1 MGNSIRVYDLWRKA
15 AGPQHPVERA
25 ATYQLYVG
33 ADNVTGLV
41 SLKALRKVLDARHA
55 GYTITFGEGSWEGKR
70 EHSVVVTV
78 VDTLAH
84 VTSTARVLAKSLNQ
98 ESVGLVRI
106 GGEMDFV
113 S

>member
-1 MGNSIRVYDLWRKA
+1 
-15 AGPQHPVERA
+15 VERA

-33 ADNVTGLV
+33 ADNATGLV

-55 GYTITFGEGSWEGKR
+55 GYTITFSEGSWEGKR

-78 VDTLAH
+78 VGTLAH
-84 VTSTARVLAKSLNQ
+84 VTSTARVLVKSLKQ